1 MRVENA
7 LRAAGDTH
15 PGLQRA
21 ENEDR
26 FHYDPNRG
34 IFLVVDGV
42 GGHAMPVRVPS
53 SEGLGLPLR
62 ADAQEGSNMTSL
74 QSVAPMFSRT

>member
-26 FHYDPNRG
+26 FHSDPNRG
-34 IFLVVDGV
+34 IFLVVWF
-42 GGHAMPVRVPS
+42 HAALPLLLIRAVWAIGAVA
-53 SEGLGLPLR
+53 GLG
-62 ADAQEGSNMTSL
+62 
-74 QSVAPMFSRT
+74 